1 MPSKNAKTK
10 RQSVLQN
17 SPHKPRGRPHKQT
30 PVLDGKQLHPQV
42 RQLLDEIERFLD
54 DHEMS
59 RTMFGKLAAN
69 DGKLVPRLEQYS
81 RATTLQTIDKV
92 RDFMQDYASTRE

>member
-1 MPSKNAKTK
+1 MG
-10 RQSVLQN
+10 
-17 SPHKPRGRPHKQT
+17 GRK
-30 PVLDGKQLHPQV
+30 PVLTNKGRRPAVPGQLHPQV

-92 RDFMQDYASTRE
+92 RDFMQNYVATPE